1 MKVKYGSSIGSPD
14 TVVEHP
20 RLKRDR
26 AIAHRIAKQN
36 AHRAGKPPTDPNDI
50 GPAAFTRLTPDMS
63 RDEMLVKLVETLKRI
78 GLKPDEELER
88 KVAEIKKMI

>member
-1 MKVKYGSSIGSPD
+1 MIV
-14 TVVEHP
+14 
-20 RLKRDR
+20 
-26 AIAHRIAKQN
+26 
-36 AHRAGKPPTDPNDI
+36 GKPPPDPRDI

-63 RDEMLVKLVETLKRI
+63 RDEMVVSLVETLKRI